1 MTVVLGLD
9 IGGANLKAAT
19 SDGRSQVLPFPLWR
33 QPEQLSLRL
42 DDLVAQFADCE
53 RVAVTMTGELADCYA
68 TKGEGVRQITAAVVE
83 AAGPRL
89 VGIWS
94 TAGRFLASQEA
105 RQQPALVAAANWH
118 ALATWAGQFAPRGPA
133 LLIDIGTTTA
143 DIIPLRDGAPCATG
157 RTDPERLRS
166 RELLYTGVSRTPLCA
181 VARELPWRDSSVT
194 VAAELFATMR
204 DVYLLLGDLP
214 EEADDF
220 ETANGRPATVAAAHD
235 RMVRMLCADRDEI
248 PHVEGVLLARHFA
261 AEQQR
266 QIVAAVRQV
275 LDRQSLVPQT
285 VIVSGSG
292 EFLAER
298 VVAACVELS
307 TAKRVSLSRQ
317 FSPQLASTACAYA
330 VAQLAGSSPWPD
342 KR

>member
-19 SDGRSQVLPFPLWR
+19 SDGRSQSVPFPLWQ
-33 QPEQLSLRL
+33 QPEQLSSRL
-42 DDLVAQFADCE
+42 AGLVARFADCE
-53 RVAVTMTGELADCYA
+53 RLAVTMTGELADCYA
-68 TKGEGVRQITAAVVE
+68 TKAEGVRHITAAAVE
-83 AAGPRL
+83 AAGMRP

-94 TAGRFLASQEA
+94 TAGRFLTPGDAG
-105 RQQPALVAAANWH
+105 QQPAFVAAANWH

-133 LLIDIGTTTA
+133 LMIDIGTTTT
-143 DIIPLRDGAPCATG
+143 DLIPLRDGVPCASG
-157 RTDPERLRS
+157 RTDPERLVS

-181 VARELPWRDSSVT
+181 VAREIPWREGTVT
-194 VAAELFATMR
+194 VAAELFATTR

-214 EEADDF
+214 EVVDDC
-220 ETANGRPATVAAAHD
+220 ETANGRPATAAAAHD
-235 RMVRMLCADRDEI
+235 RLVRMLCADQDEI
-248 PHVEGVLLARHFA
+248 PRDEAVLLARHFA

-275 LDRQSLVPQT
+275 LERQSLAPQT

-292 EFLAER
+292 AFLAER

-307 TAKRVSLSRQ
+307 TSKRVSLSRQ
-317 FSPQLASTACAYA
+317 FSPLLASTACAYA
-330 VAQLAGSSPWPD
+330 VAQLAGRSPRPD